1 MVLKKRLSLV
11 LTVILLTAVIIS
23 GCSLDGNTAG
33 HSVRQSQESEYEVR
47 SAQTESPQTESP
59 EEETYITCPVCNG
72 AQTQTCT
79 WCNGTG
85 YMELMGEKV
94 DCHSCGATGKQDCFR
109 CSGTGVIENPD
120 RQSAS
125 ASTIDPNQLPP
136 DYYDNGRQG
145 TVCSRCGGSGMMTCP
160 TCHGTGTTDKTVY
173 APDYGNGGGLSVTD
187 RRCSMCG
194 GARQIQCSLCFGK
207 GVVG

>member
-1 MVLKKRLSLV
+1 MKKRLSLV
-11 LTVILLTAVIIS
+11 LVVILLTAVIIS
-23 GCSLDGNTAG
+23 GCSSGGNTAG

-47 SAQTESPQTESP
+47 SAQTESP
-59 EEETYITCPVCNG
+59 EEEAYITCPVCNG

-94 DCHSCGATGKQDCFR
+94 ACHSCGATGKQDCFR
-109 CSGTGVIENPD
+109 CSGAGVIENPD
-120 RQSAS
+120 RQTAS
-125 ASTIDPNQLPP
+125 AITIDPNQLPP

-173 APDYGNGGGLSVTD
+173 APDYNSGGGLSVTD